1 MFLQL
6 AAVDA
11 SIGSAHHPRQLEE
24 RLHVSLTN
32 EAPAHRTRVKCK
44 PTRHITTQR
53 VVKTPS
59 SFGHRGVLRQ
69 GRACQ
74 HQEGSTERM
83 RTNEIDR
90 TAPASDSLG
99 TQNCLVN
106 ARNPI
111 RVIRVLS

>member
-11 SIGSAHHPRQLEE
+11 SIGSVRPHHPRQLEE
-24 RLHVSLTN
+24 RLHVSGKDV
-32 EAPAHRTRVKCK
+32 HD
-44 PTRHITTQR
+44 
-53 VVKTPS
+53 
-59 SFGHRGVLRQ
+59 
-69 GRACQ
+69 
-74 HQEGSTERM
+74 
-83 RTNEIDR
+83 ID